1 VGLSFKARRRHLV
14 GACKHPEERI
24 CAANSF
30 LRPARYQTGST
41 HQQFVPL
48 IRNTGIRRVDA
59 ERGRQRNEMILL
71 VDQDAAQA
79 FGDRVFV

>member
-1 VGLSFKARRRHLV
+1 VHESVAGTKRTSRHSPRMSATRGWGDIFPDLGLR
-14 GACKHPEERI
+14 ACNDNE
-24 CAANSF
+24 
-30 LRPARYQTGST
+30 
-41 HQQFVPL
+41 VPL

-59 ERGRQRNEMILL
+59 ERGRQRDQMILL